1 MPPINRPGSRNR
13 GADIIDFSARA
24 ALRDSMQGD
33 DVLKGILGR
42 IEGIMGKEASE
53 LCRNCL
59 HGFENDSA
67 ETLQARRYI
76 AGALLGVASIG
87 VSPEAFRMLVESVTL
102 TKDDP
107 DTAMNIIDAVSGVN
121 VSFHDRRLVE
131 AVITVLRLASEGGDL
146 TTVAGVSYD
155 IYDAVYNGYMPRME
169 FERLLNG
176 KMEGLTPAT

>member
-1 MPPINRPGSRNR
+1 
-13 GADIIDFSARA
+13 
-24 ALRDSMQGD
+24 
-33 DVLKGILGR
+33 
-42 IEGIMGKEASE
+42 
-53 LCRNCL
+53 
-59 HGFENDSA
+59 
-67 ETLQARRYI
+67 
-76 AGALLGVASIG
+76 
-87 VSPEAFRMLVESVTL
+87 MLVESVTL